1 MNTSATADNIDF
13 FFSSYFNTN
22 TDSSQNY
29 APYLLQILEALHWN
43 GDAKALR
50 DALPYHKRSLG
61 KQKLGFTDFL
71 NVMSLLGYAP
81 KVLHMNASSISDD
94 MLPCLFI
101 PKHKNGKLKGEI
113 LLKTTERE
121 ESGTVFIFSKDHSE
135 TLDIIP
141 DKTISSSDHSWFLK
155 LLYRF
160 KDVFKQVLLASFVI
174 SLLAMVTPLFM
185 MSVYDKVIGAH
196 SGETL
201 KYLLAG
207 VLIALS
213 IEFSLRFLRAKSLS
227 WFGARIDF
235 IVSNAILE
243 RILALPASYTEK
255 ASVAAQLS
263 RLKAFESIREFFIGP
278 LFLSFIEFPFT
289 IILLIA
295 IGIIAGPLVL
305 IPIIIAALYGL
316 LLFTMRTR
324 LKALTARM
332 AKASG
337 ERQNI
342 QIETLGKQKVFRFS
356 GGYNAWLERYEK
368 ASAEAAYSSYLY
380 GQTISL
386 IDTLSQSLVVLGGIA
401 MIYFGVERIWAEQM
415 SMGAMIAV
423 IILTWRTLSPL
434 QMACKALPRVA
445 QVRRNIEQINRLM
458 TLTLERDGKRS
469 SQNVPQFKGEIEFH
483 SVGLR
488 YSKDTDPVYA
498 GLSFEISPG
507 QLVAISGANST
518 GKSTT
523 LKLISG
529 LYHPQAGSIR
539 LDGADIRQIDPL
551 KLRQNVSYVGQQ
563 PEFFSGTL
571 EENMRLVRPDA
582 SDEDII
588 SALDKA
594 GLSEWYE
601 SLKSGLNTSIGQS
614 GHGKVSV
621 TIPSTIYPQLALARA
636 YVEDSPVML
645 IDEMPYEFLNSP
657 AGEKFFNYLKKEK
670 GKRTILYVTYRQ
682 DYIDLADVTIQFYE
696 EGRPL
701 VKENNHDA

>member
-1 MNTSATADNIDF
+1 MSIATAETTGNF
-13 FFSSYFNTN
+13 FESYFD
-22 TDSSQNY
+22 TDESDNHNY
-29 APYLLQILEALHWN
+29 APYLIKILEALSWH
-43 GDAKALR
+43 GDPKALR
-50 DALPYHKRSLG
+50 DALPYHKKSLG
-61 KQKLGFTDFL
+61 RQTLGFTDFL

-81 KVLHMNASSISDD
+81 KVLHMKAHNVDKD

-101 PKHKNGKLKGEI
+101 PKHKNGKLHGKI
-113 LLKTTERE
+113 LLDVTDSDEY
-121 ESGTVFIFSKDHSE
+121 GTAFIFSKD
-135 TLDIIP
+135 TTDTKDIVT
-141 DKTISSSDHSWFLK
+141 DKTISSSDHSWFQK

-201 KYLLAG
+201 KYLFAG

-243 RILALPASYTEK
+243 RILSLPASYTER

-289 IILLIA
+289 IILLAVIA
-295 IGIIAGPLVL
+295 IIAGPLVI
-305 IPIIIAALYGL
+305 IPIIIALLYGL

-324 LKALTARM
+324 LKSLTARM
-332 AKASG
+332 ATASS

-342 QIETLGKQKVFRFS
+342 QIETLAKQKVLRFS
-356 GGYNAWLERYEK
+356 GGHDAWLDRYEK

-380 GQTISL
+380 NQTISF
-386 IDTLSQSLVVLGGIA
+386 IDTISQSLVVIGGIA

-423 IILTWRTLSPL
+423 IILTWRVLSPL

-445 QVRRNIEQINRLM
+445 QVKRNIDQINRLM
-458 TLTLERDGKRS
+458 TLKLEKDDKRS
-469 SQNVPQFKGEIEFH
+469 SQNTPQFKGEIEFNG
-483 SVGLR
+483 VGLR

-498 GLSFEISPG
+498 GLSFGVAPG
-507 QLVAISGANST
+507 QLVAISGSNST

-523 LKLISG
+523 LKLVSG

-551 KLRQNVSYVGQQ
+551 KLRQNVSYVGQE
-563 PEFFSGTL
+563 PEFFTGTL
-571 EENMRLVRPDA
+571 EENMRLARPEA
-582 SDEDII
+582 TDEDII
-588 SALDKA
+588 NALEKV
-594 GLSEWYE
+594 GLRGWFEN
-601 SLKSGLNTSIGQS
+601 LQDGLDTVITQGS
-614 GHGKVSV
+614 HGKNAKS
-621 TIPSTIYPQLALARA
+621 IASAIEPQLALARA
-636 YVEDSPVML
+636 YISDNPIML
-645 IDEMPYEFLNSP
+645 IDEMPYEFLNSY
-657 AGEKFFNYLKKEK
+657 AGEEFFNYLKDEK
-670 GKRTILYVTYRQ
+670 GKRTILFVTYRQ
-682 DYIDLADVTIQFYE
+682 DYIDLADITIQFFE

-701 VKENNHDA
+701 VKEKSHDA